1 MSNHLSEFG
10 DHSYV
15 VMKIT
20 AKENDAHNIF
30 ADISVSPVRHTII
43 SAFIVELQ

>member
-20 AKENDAHNIF
+20 AKENDVYNIF
-30 ADISVSPVRHTII
+30 VDVSVTPVRPTII
-43 SAFIVELQ
+43 SAFELQ

>member
-20 AKENDAHNIF
+20 AKENDVNNIF
-30 ADISVSPVRHTII
+30 ADVSVTPVRPTII
-43 SAFIVELQ
+43 IAFVVELQ